1 MRLKP
6 QRHSSPPTGDDA
18 VAAVV
23 GVIIVLAV
31 LITAYSNAVHT
42 EVPAFGADAERS
54 WDDAVGDAFR
64 GMGESLSA
72 GLTTGTPMA
81 RTVPPPPDAQ
91 ALEIP
96 FLGRR
101 TPSPPSGV
109 VAFASTCASLTASH
123 EVIEGRSIRDL
134 TGGASGCL
142 TFRGEPVYSNAFSY
156 RIEFGGVMRLQED
169 RAVVLSGPALAVD
182 ASDANTYRVTLGVPA
197 LRGDTASASAD
208 AGVRVDLVPGP
219 FASDVSSHP
228 NAANVTWQLDTPYAQ
243 AWKTW
248 FETRFQ
254 QAGLVAPRASPG
266 TGQSSADYSVACAP
280 LDCSRGAGGLGSVIV
295 RIEGPRTDSNDL
307 RLSTTYGI
315 FDVNV
320 R

>member
-1 MRLKP
+1 MRLSP
-6 QRHSSPPTGDDA
+6 QPQLQTDDNA

-54 WDDAVGDAFR
+54 WDDTVGDAFR

-72 GLTTGTPMA
+72 GLTTGAPMA

-96 FLGRR
+96 LLGRR
-101 TPSPPSGV
+101 APAEPNGV
-109 VAFASTCASLTASH
+109 VAFASSCASLTASH
-123 EVIEGRSIRDL
+123 DVIEGRTIRDL
-134 TGGASGCL
+134 TLGASGCL
-142 TFRGEPVYSNAFSY
+142 TFRADTLYSDAFAY
-156 RIEFGGVMRLQED
+156 RIEFGGVMRQQED
-169 RAVVLSGPALAVD
+169 RAVVLSGPALTVD
-182 ASDANTYRVTLGVPA
+182 ASDANAYRITLGVPA
-197 LRGDTASASAD
+197 LRGDAASASAD
-208 AGVRVDLVPGP
+208 SGVRVDLVPGP

-228 NAANVTWQLDTPYAQ
+228 NAANLTWQLDTPYPK

-248 FETRFQ
+248 FETRLT
-254 QAGLVAPRASPG
+254 QAGLVASRASPA
-266 TGQSSADYSVACAP
+266 TGESSADYSVVCAP
-280 LDCSRGAGGLGSVIV
+280 VDCSRGPSGVGSVIV